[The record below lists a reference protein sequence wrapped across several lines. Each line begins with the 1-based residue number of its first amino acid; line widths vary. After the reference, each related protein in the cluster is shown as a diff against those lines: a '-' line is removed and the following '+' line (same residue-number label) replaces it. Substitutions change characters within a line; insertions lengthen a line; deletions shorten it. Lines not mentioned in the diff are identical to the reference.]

1 MIYSFINYLRINRG
15 LSENTCKAY
24 QEALHDFAKYINS
37 EHRGTTW
44 STVTKAHVD
53 EYVVRMVADGA
64 AAATIK
70 QHVSALRTFYKT
82 CKAMGQDVQ
91 NPARYVSTPKLGE
104 QLPKVIEREAI
115 RDALASQTVS
125 RQAKAAIAI
134 IYETGIRLQELLDLK
149 ASDIDRDTNSIK
161 IEGKGRKERTVY
173 YGELT
178 KQYGGCWRG
187 SQHTQRE
194 VRTMV
199 YEALKPFSKA
209 EQLSPHA
216 LRHTYAST
224 LLNNGMPM
232 PVIQKLLGHKHVQ
245 TTEIYAKLAYNTVI
259 QDYTKYQPRL

>member
-1 MIYSFINYLRINRG
+1 MIYTFINYLRINRG

-24 QEALHDFAKYINS
+24 SQALRDFASFIND
-37 EHRGTTW
+37 HHKGTRW
-44 STVTKAHVD
+44 STVSKPQIE
-53 EYVVRMVADGA
+53 EYVVNLVAEEA
-64 AAATIK
+64 EPATIK
-70 QHVSALRTFYKT
+70 QHISALRTFYKT
-82 CKAMGQDVQ
+82 CKAMGQDIG
-91 NPARYVSTPKLGE
+91 NPARYVSTPKLSE

-115 RDALASQTVS
+115 REALASQTVS
-125 RQAKAAIAI
+125 KQAKAAIAI
-134 IYETGIRLQELLDLK
+134 IFETGIRLQELLDIK
-149 ASDIDRDTNSIK
+149 ATDIDRETNSIK

-194 VRTMV
+194 VRKMV
-199 YEALKPFSKA
+199 FDALKPYSKA

-216 LRHTYAST
+216 LRHTFASM